1 MFELIGFLLITCVG
15 YITFFSRPIYEGNL
29 ITFAVGFLLL
39 SGYLLGKLLLKIKL
53 PKLTGY
59 ILAGIVFGP
68 YILNFLTNQTVEKLR
83 LIDDLA
89 LSIIA
94 LSAGGE
100 LRLSQLKEDYKSLL
114 YITIIQTV
122 GMFLIIT
129 VLIFV
134 LAPAFSFLHDFSR
147 IQVLGVSMIFG
158 IVLITKSPST
168 TIAMISELKARGKFT
183 EIVLGITILKD
194 VVVILFFA
202 LLFTLAKKILQV
214 ENPTENHLMA
224 TLMIELFGSLLAGGV
239 IGWVLIKYLKHKI
252 PYVSLFVLG
261 IIFFVSKFAPLIHL
275 NILLI
280 FIVAG
285 FLVENFTPLGD
296 YLLRIIGQSSLIIYV
311 LFFAAAG
318 ASLDLVALRQTWML
332 ALLIVSIRILAV
344 WSSTLLGSVAARAAT
359 TVRKYSWMGF
369 ISQAGVGLGLA
380 ILVERTFPGWGADFK
395 TLILAVIAINQI
407 IGPILFK
414 YALVKSGDARVFQ

>member
-1 MFELIGFLLITCVG
+1 MFELIGFLLITGVG
-15 YITFFSRPIYEGNL
+15 YVTFFSCPTYDGNL

-39 SGYLLGKLLLKIKL
+39 NAYLLGKLLLKIKF
-53 PKLTGY
+53 PKITGY

-68 YILNFLTNQTVEKLR
+68 YLLGFLTNQSVEKLR

-100 LRLSQLKEDYKSLL
+100 LRLSQIKEDYQSLL

-122 GMFLIIT
+122 GMFAIIT
-129 VLIFV
+129 GLIYLF
-134 LAPAFSFLHDFSR
+134 APAFGFLHNLSQ
-147 IQVLGVSMIFG
+147 IQVLAISMVFG

-168 TIAMISELKARGKFT
+168 TIAMISELKAKGKFT

-194 VVVILFFA
+194 VVVILVFA
-202 LLFTLAKKILQV
+202 IVFSLTRKILQV
-214 ENPTENHLMA
+214 EGGTENNLMIV
-224 TLMIELFGSLLAGGV
+224 LMIELFGSLLAGGV
-239 IGWVLIKYLKHKI
+239 IGWILIKYLQNKI
-252 PYVSLFVLG
+252 PYVSLFILG

-280 FIVAG
+280 FIVSG

-296 YLLRIIGQSSLIIYV
+296 HLLRIVDRSSLIIYV
-311 LFFAAAG
+311 LFFAVAG
-318 ASLDLVALRQTWML
+318 AGLNLTALRQTWVL
-332 ALLIVSIRILAV
+332 ALLLVLIRIFAV
-344 WSSTLLGSVAARAAT
+344 WSSTLLGSLAARAVAS
-359 TVRKYSWMGF
+359 VRKYSWMGF

-407 IGPILFK
+407 VGPVLFK
-414 YALVKSGDARVFQ
+414 YALVKSGDARVLQ

>member
-1 MFELIGFLLITCVG
+1 MFEFIGFLLITAVG
-15 YITFFSRPIYEGNL
+15 YVTFLGRPAYDGNL

-39 SGYLLGKLLLKIKL
+39 SGYLLGKLLLRIKF

-68 YILNFLTNQTVEKLR
+68 YIFSFLTNQTVEKLR

-100 LRLSQLKEDYKSLL
+100 LRLSQLKEDYRSLL
-114 YITIIQTV
+114 YITIIQTA
-122 GMFLIIT
+122 GMFVIIT
-129 VLIFV
+129 TLIYLF
-134 LAPAFSFLHDFSR
+134 APAFNFLRDFSR
-147 IQVLGVSMIFG
+147 LQIFSVSMIFG
-158 IVLITKSPST
+158 IVLVTKSPST
-168 TIAMISELKARGKFT
+168 TIAMISELKAKGKFT

-194 VVVILFFA
+194 VVVILLFA
-202 LLFTLAKKILQV
+202 LVFSLARKLLQAD
-214 ENPTENHLMA
+214 NPAENHLMTA
-224 TLMIELFGSLLAGGV
+224 LMIELFGSLLVGGA
-239 IGWVLIKYLKHKI
+239 IGWVLIEYLKHGI
-252 PYVSLFVLG
+252 PYVSLFILG

-285 FLVENFTPLGD
+285 FLIENFTPLGD
-296 YLLRIIGQSSLIIYV
+296 RLLRIIDQSSLIIYV
-311 LFFAAAG
+311 LFFAVAG
-318 ASLDLVALRQTWML
+318 ASLNLVALRETWML
-332 ALLIVSIRILAV
+332 ALLIVLIRILAV
-344 WSSTLLGSVAARAAT
+344 WSSTLFGSMAARAIPAI
-359 TVRKYSWMGF
+359 RNYSWMGF
-369 ISQAGVGLGLA
+369 VSQAGVGLGLA

-414 YALVKSGDARVFQ
+414 YALVKSGDARVLQ